1 MNKLLQKLSRNKT
14 SDWRQE
20 IERDAAD
27 QIKARGSKPP
37 PEVASLDYTERQVT
51 TTSTGDQGHTAPTEA
66 AAGHGADH
74 SAELADEAPAATA
87 PAPARRLTAQQR
99 AAARQL
105 ASQGR

>member
-1 MNKLLQKLSRNKT
+1 MKKLLQKLSRNQT

-51 TTSTGDQGHTAPTEA
+51 TTSADDHGHTAPTEA
-66 AAGHGADH
+66 AAGHGAEPAGQ
-74 SAELADEAPAATA
+74 AEAATA